1 MRRHLS
7 EHDARR
13 FLVAGPVAL
22 LTTKWRGVPD
32 VMPVAWSMPLS
43 AEPPLIGVMVH
54 PSRHSHD
61 MIRWS
66 EEFAL
71 NFPGPELLNHVA
83 YFGSVSGR
91 GVGKLDVSKLPTL
104 TARKVEAPLL
114 EGCVAWVECGVEDAI
129 RLGDH
134 TLFVGRVQA
143 VSADDEAFNETWL
156 LENQARPLHYLGGLL
171 YATLDRRLEAR
182 PPSPSGSTSV
192 GEAFER
198 QRAEDAER
206 ETEERETREARG
218 E

>member
-32 VMPVAWSMPLS
+32 AMPVAWSMPLS
-43 AEPPLIGVMVH
+43 AEPPLVGVMVH

-71 NFPGPELLNHVA
+71 NFPGPELLSHVA
-83 YFGSVSGR
+83 YFGSVSGAA
-91 GVGKLDVSKLPTL
+91 VAKLDVSKLPTL
-104 TARKVEAPLL
+104 SARKVEAPLL

-156 LENQARPLHYLGGLL
+156 LENEARPLHYLGGLL
-171 YATLDRRLEAR
+171 YATLEKRLEAR
-182 PPSPSGSTSV
+182 PPALSGTNV
-192 GEAFER
+192 GEEFER
-198 QRAEDAER
+198 QRAEESEREAEERAER
-206 ETEERETREARG
+206 ESRD
-218 E
+218 

>member
-1 MRRHLS
+1 MRRTLS

-13 FLVAGPVAL
+13 FMVAGPVVL

-32 VMPVAWSMPLS
+32 VMPVAWSMPIS
-43 AEPPLIGVMVH
+43 ADPPLVGVMVH

-83 YFGSVSGR
+83 YFGSVTGR
-91 GVGKLDVSKLPTL
+91 TVDKIEVTKLPTI

-114 EGCVAWVECGVEDAI
+114 EGCVAWVECGVEDVI

-134 TLFVGRVQA
+134 SLFVGRVLA

-156 LENQARPLHYLGGLL
+156 LTNEARPLHYLGGLS
-171 YATLDRRLEAR
+171 YATLHERLEAQ
-182 PPSPSGSTSV
+182 PPSPTTANIS
-192 GEAFER
+192 EEMER
-198 QRAEDAER
+198 QRAEQAERDAEERNDR
-206 ETEERETREARG
+206 E
-218 E
+218 

>member
-1 MRRHLS
+1 MRRNLT

-13 FLVAGPVAL
+13 LLVAGPVAL
-22 LTTKWRGVPD
+22 LTTKWRGVAD
-32 VMPVAWSMPLS
+32 VMPVALSMPVS

-61 MIRWS
+61 MIRFS

-91 GVGKLDVSKLPTL
+91 TVDKLDVTKLPTL

-114 EGCVAWVECGVEDAI
+114 EGCVASIECGVEDAI

-134 TLFVGRVQA
+134 TLFVGRVLA
-143 VSADDEAFNETWL
+143 VAADHEAFNETWL
-156 LENQARPLHYLGGLL
+156 LQNEARPLHYLGGLA
-171 YATLDRRLEAR
+171 YASLNTRLEAR
-182 PPSPSGSTSV
+182 PPAPATANVSD
-192 GEAFER
+192 EWQR
-198 QRAEDAER
+198 QRAEQAERAAEEQAER
-206 ETEERETREARG
+206 E
-218 E
+218 

>member
-1 MRRHLS
+1 MRRTLS

-13 FLVAGPVAL
+13 FMVAGPVVL
-22 LTTKWRGVPD
+22 VTTQWRGVPD
-32 VMPVAWSMPLS
+32 VMPAAWSMPVS
-43 AEPPLIGVMVH
+43 AEPPLVGVMVH

-91 GVGKLDVSKLPTL
+91 TVDKLDVTKLPTIS
-104 TARKVEAPLL
+104 ARKIEAPLL

-134 TLFVGRVQA
+134 TLFVGRVLA

-156 LENQARPLHYLGGLL
+156 LENEARPLHYLGGLS
-171 YATLDRRLEAR
+171 YATLHQRLEAQ
-182 PPSPSGSTSV
+182 PPSPTAANI
-192 GEAFER
+192 GEEMER
-198 QRAEDAER
+198 QRAEQAER
-206 ETEERETREARG
+206 EAEELEEREDRR
-218 E
+218 

>member
-1 MRRHLS
+1 MRRTLS

-13 FLVAGPVAL
+13 FMVAGPVVL

-32 VMPVAWSMPLS
+32 VMPVAWSMPVS
-43 AEPPLIGVMVH
+43 ADPPLVGVMVH

-83 YFGSVSGR
+83 YFGSVTGR
-91 GVGKLDVSKLPTL
+91 TVDKIEATKLPTI

-114 EGCVAWVECGVEDAI
+114 EGCVAWVECGVEDVI

-134 TLFVGRVQA
+134 SLFVGRVLA

-156 LENQARPLHYLGGLL
+156 LANEARPLHYLGGLS
-171 YATLDRRLEAR
+171 YATLHERLEAR
-182 PPSPSGSTSV
+182 PPSPTTANIS
-192 GEAFER
+192 EEMER
-198 QRAEDAER
+198 QRAEQAERDAEEPNDR
-206 ETEERETREARG
+206 E
-218 E
+218 

>member
-43 AEPPLIGVMVH
+43 AEPPLVGVMVH

-83 YFGSVSGR
+83 YFGSVSGAA
-91 GVGKLDVSKLPTL
+91 VAKLDVSKLPTL
-104 TARKVEAPLL
+104 SARKVEAPLL

-156 LENQARPLHYLGGLL
+156 LENEARPLHYLGGLL
-171 YATLDRRLEAR
+171 YATLEKRLEAR
-182 PPSPSGSTSV
+182 PPALSGTNV
-192 GEAFER
+192 GEEFER
-198 QRAEDAER
+198 QRAEESEREAEERAER
-206 ETEERETREARG
+206 ESRD
-218 E
+218 

>member
-1 MRRHLS
+1 MRRSLS

-13 FLVAGPVAL
+13 FMVAAPLVL
-22 LTTKWRGVPD
+22 LTTKWRGATD
-32 VMPVAWSMPLS
+32 VLPVAWSMPVS

-91 GVGKLDVSKLPTL
+91 TVDKLDATKLPTI

-134 TLFVGRVQA
+134 TLFVGRVLA
-143 VSADDEAFNETWL
+143 ASAEDEAFNETWL
-156 LENQARPLHYLGGLL
+156 LENDEARPLHYLGGLG
-171 YATLDRRLEAR
+171 YATLHQRLEAR
-182 PPSPSGSTSV
+182 PPSPTTPNLGD
-192 GEAFER
+192 EFER
-198 QRAEDAER
+198 QRAEQAER
-206 ETEERETREARG
+206 EAEERAEQEDRQ
-218 E
+218 